1 MNRQA
6 PLAVGDITMNN
17 GTDTRRS
24 PRISCDL
31 PMEYQLQGSRPRDGR
46 ITRLGTL
53 GALLTTHE
61 TVPLGAELII
71 TFRLPLTKRRINT
84 VGKVRWANQGR
95 AGVEFAHLGLQQ
107 RDEIWR
113 YYARQSAEQR
123 LARS

>member
-1 MNRQA
+1 MRDLN
-6 PLAVGDITMNN
+6 
-17 GTDTRRS
+17 DTRRS

-31 PMEYQLQGSRPRDGR
+31 PMEYQIPGTHPRNGR
-46 ITRLGTL
+46 ITKLGTL

-61 TVPLGAELII
+61 TVPLGAELLLS
-71 TFRLPLTKRRINT
+71 FHLPLSKRQINT
-84 VGKVRWANQGR
+84 VGTVRWTSQGR

-113 YYARQSAEQR
+113 YYARQSAQQR